1 MLPLELWRGIGG
13 FSKEYIPA
21 YFEDT
26 DLAFQVR
33 DRGYKT
39 VYAPFAEVIHFEGV
53 SNGTDI
59 ASGIKVYQEINR
71 PKFKRRWVEACRG
84 NGKVGEGLELK
95 KDRNV
100 EFRALVLD
108 EETQIPDKD
117 TGRCADTQGRRRVKG
132 RGRKRQQ

>member
-59 ASGIKVYQEINR
+59 ASGIKDYQGINR
-71 PKFKRRWVEACRG
+71 PKFNRRWVAAFPG
-84 NGKVGEGLELK
+84 TGKDCERLEPHK
-95 KDRNV
+95 HRNV
-100 EFRALVLD
+100 EFPTLVPA
-108 EETQIPDKD
+108 TTTPTPD
-117 TGRCADTQGRRRVKG
+117 
-132 RGRKRQQ
+132 